1 MQSVLYI
8 VDRGEVKVFSSESGI
23 DMLSNYNAIADDNVF
38 LLFLLLAFSYRWF
51 VQCNFYDCGP
61 VKTTCNGF
69 IKMAHVFG

>member
-38 LLFLLLAFSYRWF
+38 LTIFIACIFL
-51 VQCNFYDCGP
+51 P
-61 VKTTCNGF
+61 VVRS
-69 IKMAHVFG
+69 M